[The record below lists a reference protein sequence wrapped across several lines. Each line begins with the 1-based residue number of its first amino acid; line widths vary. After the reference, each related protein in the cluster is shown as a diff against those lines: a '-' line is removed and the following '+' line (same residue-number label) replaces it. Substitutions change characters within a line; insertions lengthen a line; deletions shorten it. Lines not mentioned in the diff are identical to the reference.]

1 MHSKIYAGIK
11 RIQVGLSGK
20 KIHFALL
27 KMETWFGP
35 NLSLPFLYISG
46 GGRHPL
52 RGETEG
58 VTSQEEW
65 IELEGL

>member
-1 MHSKIYAGIK
+1 MHPKIYVGI
-11 RIQVGLSGK
+11 VALSGK
-20 KIHFALL
+20 KIHFTDL
-27 KMETWFGP
+27 KLETWFGP

-52 RGETEG
+52 RVGETEG